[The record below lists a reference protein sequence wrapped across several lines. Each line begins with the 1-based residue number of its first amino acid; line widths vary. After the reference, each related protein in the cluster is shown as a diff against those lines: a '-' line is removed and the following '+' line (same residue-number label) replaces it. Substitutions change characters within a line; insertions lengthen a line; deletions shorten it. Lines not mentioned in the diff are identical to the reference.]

1 MVVERVS
8 TTADINE
15 EGKLEIRIENTGS
28 VHQMLNDLSVT
39 VSGNDGSSYTLSEGE
54 IGVVSGQNLLTGST
68 LRIVID
74 IPESLSGATEFQA
87 QAAYDYSY
95 SA

>member
-1 MVVERVS
+1 M
-8 TTADINE
+8 NE

-28 VHQMLNDLSVT
+28 VHQMLNSLSVT
-39 VSGNDGSSYTLSEGE
+39 VTGDNGASYALSEEEMGT
-54 IGVVSGQNLLTGST
+54 INGQNLLAGST

-74 IPESLSGATEFQA
+74 IPEALSGASSYTAEVG
-87 QAAYDYSY
+87 YDYSY